1 MVGRYSAVSAQGGAS
16 EFGDGCVGGGCPGL
30 GGGGEGDMKG
40 GLVAAWWAVSALQ
53 RSEMPL
59 RGDVLLARQAG

>member
-1 MVGRYSAVSAQGGAS
+1 
-16 EFGDGCVGGGCPGL
+16 
-30 GGGGEGDMKG
+30 MKG

-59 RGDVLLARQAG
+59 RGDVLLAEQAG